1 MIRLAEKK
9 NSLIFCCCSTTESP
23 FPHSL
28 NACFCDC
35 IMRLLC
41 AMKISVLLN
50 ANKKT
55 AHNFFFLSVFEPLN
69 KPFAIAHSEKF
80 NCTKGKDVQNIW
92 ARNTHTNTHSLND
105 PLISIFSHSSEL
117 CLCSPFHFPSVIFFS
132 FIRAFRFL
140 T

>member
-1 MIRLAEKK
+1 MLRIKSALCRTEQSLSVLVVVWLCYDSVGGEKK

-92 ARNTHTNTHSLND
+92 ARNTHT
-105 PLISIFSHSSEL
+105 
-117 CLCSPFHFPSVIFFS
+117 V
-132 FIRAFRFL
+132 
-140 T
+140 